1 MKPHTSSADRQLTR
15 MDVASVA
22 AAIAGAQQASGEIP
36 WCEGDKTDPWD
47 HVEAAMGLSVAG
59 CHEASR
65 RAFAW
70 LMDAQLPDGAW
81 HAEYRNGVPVQKRR
95 DPNMSSYIAV
105 GVFHHYLATGDRAF
119 LEWTWPSVAA
129 AIEFALSLQAETGEI
144 YWSLNPDGRVDAMAL
159 LTGSSSIFMSLKSAL
174 AIADILGEKRP
185 RWQRRLLRLGQAIAR
200 KPYLFNMTK
209 SRYSMDYFYP
219 VLSGAVTGEA
229 ARKRVERYWRKFV
242 VKGQGVRCVS
252 DQPWVTVA
260 ETAEFCLA
268 LDAMGNTPLAHIV
281 FQWICEKRFEDGSYW
296 CGFTFPD
303 MVIWPEERMTWTNGV
318 MLMAADALYGLT
330 PAGRLFR
337 HDFWKARLPELCPAS

>member
-1 MKPHTSSADRQLTR
+1 MKPDTSLAGRQLTR
-15 MDVASVA
+15 MDVASVG
-22 AAIAGAQQASGEIP
+22 AAIAGVQRPSGEIP

-59 CHEASR
+59 FHEAAR

-70 LMDAQLPDGAW
+70 LMDTQLPDGAW
-81 HAEYRNGVPVQKRR
+81 HAEYRDGAPAQERR

-105 GVFHHYLATGDRAF
+105 GVLHHYLVTGDRGF
-119 LEWTWPSVAA
+119 LERTWRSVAA
-129 AIEFALSLQAETGEI
+129 AIDFALSMQAETGAI
-144 YWSLNPDGRVDAMAL
+144 HWSLNPDGRVDPMAL
-159 LTGSSSIFMSLKSAL
+159 LTGSASIFMSVKSAL
-174 AIADILGEKRP
+174 AVADILGVERP
-185 RWQRRLLRLGQAIAR
+185 RWRKRLRKLGEAIVH

-209 SRYSMDYFYP
+209 SRYSMDWFYP
-219 VLSGAVTGEA
+219 ILSGAVSGEA
-229 ARKRVERYWRKFV
+229 ARKRIERYWRKFV

-268 LDAMGNTPLAHIV
+268 LDAMGNTPLADIV

-303 MVIWPEERMTWTNGV
+303 MTVWPEERMTWTNGV

-330 PAGRLFR
+330 PAGGIFR
-337 HDFWKARLPELCPAS
+337 HGFWENRFPDLLPLS